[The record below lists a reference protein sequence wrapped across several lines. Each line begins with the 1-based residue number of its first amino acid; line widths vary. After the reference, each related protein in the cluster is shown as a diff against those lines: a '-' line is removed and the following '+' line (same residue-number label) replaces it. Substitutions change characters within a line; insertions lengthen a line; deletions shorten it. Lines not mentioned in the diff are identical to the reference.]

1 MPHSIL
7 VLDNV
12 DPKAVDLLT
21 ATPGFSVTAGAF
33 ARAETLAKIASQD
46 ALVIRS
52 ATTADAELIAAAKNL
67 KIIARA
73 GVGVDNVDLDA
84 ATARGIVVVNTP
96 DGNTISTAEHTF
108 GLLLALARHIPQGH
122 ASLLAKKWDRKAL
135 TGFELKGKTL
145 GIVGLGRIG
154 RAVAKRARAF
164 EMTVVAADPVAS
176 ADAAR
181 DAGVELVALDDLY
194 KRADIISL
202 HCLVTN
208 ETKGMINAASIA
220 KMKKGVRI
228 LNAARGALINEA
240 DLASALK
247 DGRVGGAGLDV
258 YSTEPPPADHPLIGL
273 PNVIHTPHV
282 AASTND
288 AQVTVAL
295 DAARLLIDALTK
307 QTFAN
312 VCNPAVLK
320 R

>member
-1 MPHSIL
+1 
-7 VLDNV
+7 
-12 DPKAVDLLT
+12 
-21 ATPGFSVTAGAF
+21 
-33 ARAETLAKIASQD
+33 
-46 ALVIRS
+46 
-52 ATTADAELIAAAKNL
+52 
-67 KIIARA
+67 
-73 GVGVDNVDLDA
+73 
-84 ATARGIVVVNTP
+84 
-96 DGNTISTAEHTF
+96 
-108 GLLLALARHIPQGH
+108 
-122 ASLLAKKWDRKAL
+122 
-135 TGFELKGKTL
+135 
-145 GIVGLGRIG
+145 
-154 RAVAKRARAF
+154 
-164 EMTVVAADPVAS
+164 
-176 ADAAR
+176 
-181 DAGVELVALDDLY
+181 LY